1 MATKTLKFVTENL
14 KNLNKTEKELQTEKI
29 TAFVEDATIDCS
41 QQISTLETSTI
52 PSLKLKLQR
61 EQNALKKA
69 EKAYEVARFA
79 IADDFDCYVS
89 KRELA
94 LDNVDA
100 AKKVLASIQQSLD
113 EEIKQ
118 LEGFKNILADL
129 TA

>member
-1 MATKTLKFVTENL
+1 MEKQRKIKTL
-14 KNLNKTEKELQTEKI
+14 
-29 TAFVEDATIDCS
+29 
-41 QQISTLETSTI
+41 
-52 PSLKLKLQR
+52 
-61 EQNALKKA
+61 
-69 EKAYEVARFA
+69 
-79 IADDFDCYVS
+79 ADNFDCYVS

-113 EEIKQ
+113 EEVKQ